1 MNKQNIL
8 NRRRFLTG
16 SSAVLGASLMPT
28 IASSALG
35 QSSRSGSQGATIN
48 SDQNVHKV
56 PVLTGKEF
64 DLYVSKQSVIVNGK
78 ESMATLIND
87 SLPAPTLKM
96 REGDTVV
103 IRVHNQMNESTS
115 IHWHGLILPFEMDGV
130 PDISFDGIPAN
141 STFTYTFKLKQSGTY
156 WYHSHTGLQEQT
168 GMLGAIVIEPKDRER
183 HPIAEDHVILL
194 SDWTHRD
201 PSNLIKLLKQRADF
215 DNYHLPDFKKLLADI
230 AETDLKTAFDKRKS
244 WNQMR
249 MMPTDF
255 SDLTGETTFTYLING
270 KTTAANWAQIVKAGQ
285 PVKLR
290 FINGAAQTI
299 FDVRIPGLKMKVV
312 ATDGIDV
319 SPVDID
325 DFRIGG
331 GETYDVIVTPTK
343 DAHTIFA
350 QNIDRTGYV
359 AATLAT
365 KEGARAATPAM
376 DKTEWLT
383 MADMMGAMGANG
395 YKAKHAKT
403 EYNFKSDMR
412 VDSPRMNLDDPG
424 INLREVAKKRDVLNY
439 SQLRTIDET
448 ALAEQRKP
456 TREIELHL
464 TGNMARYI
472 WAFDGVT
479 FKDATPI
486 NIKPN
491 ERVRIT
497 LVNDTMMNHP
507 MHLHGMW
514 NDLRAP
520 NGEFQVRKHTI
531 MVQPAQKISFD
542 VTGEAGRWA
551 WHCHLLYHMA
561 IGMFREVAV
570 V

>member
-1 MNKQNIL
+1 MNKNRF

-16 SSAVLGASLMPT
+16 SSTLLGASMLSTLPT
-28 IASSALG
+28 MANSALTK
-35 QSSRSGSQGATIN
+35 SQNVVVN
-48 SDQNVHKV
+48 SDRADHIV
-56 PVLTGKEF
+56 PILTGKEF
-64 DLYVSKQSVIVNGK
+64 DLYVSEKMITVNGK
-78 ESMATLIND
+78 SSMATLIND

-96 REGDTVV
+96 QEGDTVT
-103 IRVHNQMNESTS
+103 IRVHNQLNESTS
-115 IHWHGLILPFEMDGV
+115 IHWHGLLVPFEMDGV
-130 PDISFDGIPAN
+130 PGISFDGIPAG
-141 STFTYTFKLKQSGTY
+141 STFTYKFKLIQSGTY
-156 WYHSHTGLQEQT
+156 WYHSHTGFQEQT
-168 GMLGAIVIEPKDRER
+168 GMRGAIVIEPKGRER
-183 HPIAEDHVILL
+183 YPIEEDHVILL

-201 PSNLIKLLKQRADF
+201 PHNLLKLLKQRADF
-215 DNYHLPDFKKLLADI
+215 DNYHLPDFKKLLSDI

-255 SDLTGETTFTYLING
+255 TDLSGENTFTYLING
-270 KTTAANWAQIVKAGQ
+270 KTTAANWTQLVKAGQ

-290 FINGAAQTI
+290 FINGSAQTI

-325 DFRIGG
+325 DFRIGVA
-331 GETYDVIVTPTK
+331 ETYDVIVTPTK

-350 QNIDRTGYV
+350 QNIDRSGYV
-359 AATLAT
+359 ATTLAT
-365 KEGARAATPAM
+365 KKGARPAIPAM
-376 DKTEWLT
+376 DKIEWLT
-383 MADMMGAMGANG
+383 MADMMGAMGSNG
-395 YKAKHAKT
+395 YNAKHAKT
-403 EYNFKSDMR
+403 EYDFKSDMR

-424 INLREVAKKRDVLNY
+424 INLRNIDRKVLNY
-439 SQLRTIDET
+439 SQLRSVGDEIM
-448 ALAEQRKP
+448 AEQRKP
-456 TREIELHL
+456 TREIEIHL
-464 TGNMARYI
+464 TGNMERYI
-472 WAFDGVT
+472 WALDGVM
-479 FKDATPI
+479 FKDAAPV
-486 NIKPN
+486 NIKPG

-514 NDLRAP
+514 SDLRMP
-520 NGEFQVRKHTI
+520 SGEFQVRKHTI

-551 WHCHLLYHMA
+551 WHCHLLYHMEA
-561 IGMFREVAV
+561 GMFREVAV

>member
-1 MNKQNIL
+1 MNKNRF

-16 SSAVLGASLMPT
+16 SSTLLGASMLSTLPT
-28 IASSALG
+28 IANSALG
-35 QSSRSGSQGATIN
+35 ANQKNAVIN
-48 SDQNVHKV
+48 SDKPDHKV
-56 PVLTGKEF
+56 PILTGKEF
-64 DLYVSKQSVIVNGK
+64 DLYVSKKPIIVDGK
-78 ESMATLIND
+78 SSTATLIND

-115 IHWHGLILPFEMDGV
+115 IHWHGLLVPFEMDGV
-130 PDISFDGIPAN
+130 PGISFDGIPAN
-141 STFTYTFKLKQSGTY
+141 STFTYKFKLIQSGTY
-156 WYHSHTGLQEQT
+156 WYHSHTGFQEQT
-168 GMLGAIVIEPKDRER
+168 GMRGAIVIEPKGRER
-183 HPIAEDHVILL
+183 YPIEEDHVILL

-201 PSNLIKLLKQRADF
+201 PHNLLKLLKQRADF
-215 DNYHLPDFKKLLADI
+215 DNYHLPDFKKLLSDI
-230 AETDLKTAFDKRKS
+230 AATDLEAAFDKRKT

-255 SDLTGETTFTYLING
+255 TDLSGEKTFTYLMNG
-270 KTTAANWAQIVKAGQ
+270 KTTAANWTQLVKAGQ

-290 FINGAAQTI
+290 FINGSAQTI

-325 DFRIGG
+325 DFRIGVA
-331 GETYDVIVTPTK
+331 ETYDVIVTPTK

-350 QNIDRTGYV
+350 QNIDRSGYV
-359 AATLAT
+359 ATTLAT
-365 KEGARAATPAM
+365 KKGARPAIPAM
-376 DKTEWLT
+376 DKIEWLT

-403 EYNFKSDMR
+403 EYDFKSDMR

-424 INLREVAKKRDVLNY
+424 INLRNIDRKVLNY
-439 SQLRTIDET
+439 SQLRSVGDEIM
-448 ALAEQRKP
+448 AEQRKP
-456 TREIELHL
+456 TREIEIHL
-464 TGNMARYI
+464 TGNMERYI
-472 WAFDGVT
+472 WALDGVM
-479 FKDATPI
+479 FKDAAPV
-486 NIKPN
+486 NIKPG

-514 NDLRAP
+514 SDLRMP
-520 NGEFQVRKHTI
+520 SGEFQVRKHTI

-551 WHCHLLYHMA
+551 WHCHLLYHMEA
-561 IGMFREVAV
+561 GMFREVAV

>member
-1 MNKQNIL
+1 MNKNRF

-16 SSAVLGASLMPT
+16 SSTLLGASMLSTLPT
-28 IASSALG
+28 IANSALG
-35 QSSRSGSQGATIN
+35 ANQKNAVIN
-48 SDQNVHKV
+48 SDKPDHKV
-56 PVLTGKEF
+56 PILTGKEF
-64 DLYVSKQSVIVNGK
+64 DLYVSKKPIIVDGK
-78 ESMATLIND
+78 SSTATLIND

-115 IHWHGLILPFEMDGV
+115 IHWHGLLVPFEMDGV
-130 PDISFDGIPAN
+130 PGISFDGIPAN
-141 STFTYTFKLKQSGTY
+141 STFTYKFTLKQSGTY
-156 WYHSHTGLQEQT
+156 WYHSHTGFQEQT
-168 GMLGAIVIEPKDRER
+168 GMRGAIVIEPKGRER
-183 HPIAEDHVILL
+183 HPIEEDHVILL

-201 PSNLIKLLKQRADF
+201 PHNLVKLLKQRADF
-215 DNYHLPDFKKLLADI
+215 DNYHLPDFKKLLSDI
-230 AETDLKTAFDKRKS
+230 AATDLKAAFDKRKM

-255 SDLTGETTFTYLING
+255 TDLSGEKTFTYLMNG
-270 KTTAANWAQIVKAGQ
+270 KTTAANWTQLVKAGQ

-290 FINGAAQTI
+290 FINGSAQTI

-325 DFRIGG
+325 DFRIGVA
-331 GETYDVIVTPTK
+331 ETYDVIVTPTK

-350 QNIDRTGYV
+350 QNIDRSGYV
-359 AATLAT
+359 ATTLAT
-365 KEGARAATPAM
+365 KKGARPAIPAM
-376 DKTEWLT
+376 DKVEWLT
-383 MADMMGAMGANG
+383 MADMMGAMGSNG
-395 YKAKHAKT
+395 YNAKHAKT
-403 EYNFKSDMR
+403 EYDFKSDMR

-424 INLREVAKKRDVLNY
+424 INLRNIDRKVLNY
-439 SQLRTIDET
+439 SQLRSVGDEIM
-448 ALAEQRKP
+448 AEQRKP
-456 TREIELHL
+456 TREIEIHL
-464 TGNMARYI
+464 TGNMERYI
-472 WAFDGVT
+472 WALDGVM
-479 FKDATPI
+479 FKDAAPV
-486 NIKPN
+486 NIKPG

-514 NDLRAP
+514 SDLRMP
-520 NGEFQVRKHTI
+520 SGEFQVRKHTI

-551 WHCHLLYHMA
+551 WHCHLLYHMEA
-561 IGMFREVAV
+561 GMFREVAV

>member
-1 MNKQNIL
+1 MNNKNML

-16 SSAVLGASLMPT
+16 SSTLLGASMLSTLPT
-28 IASSALG
+28 IANSALG
-35 QSSRSGSQGATIN
+35 ANQKNAVIN
-48 SDQNVHKV
+48 SDKPEHKV
-56 PVLTGKEF
+56 PILTGKEF
-64 DLYVSKQSVIVNGK
+64 DLYVSKKPIIVNGK
-78 ESMATLIND
+78 SSTATLIND

-115 IHWHGLILPFEMDGV
+115 IHWHGLLVPFEMDGV
-130 PDISFDGIPAN
+130 PGISFDGIPAN
-141 STFTYTFKLKQSGTY
+141 STFTYKFTLKQSGTY
-156 WYHSHTGLQEQT
+156 WYHSHTGFQEQT
-168 GMLGAIVIEPKDRER
+168 GMRGAIVIEPKGRER
-183 HPIAEDHVILL
+183 HPIEEDHVILL

-201 PSNLIKLLKQRADF
+201 PHNLLKLLKQRADF
-215 DNYHLPDFKKLLADI
+215 DNYHLPDFKKLLSDI
-230 AETDLKTAFDKRKS
+230 AATDLEAAFDKRKM

-255 SDLTGETTFTYLING
+255 TDLSGEKTFTYLMNG
-270 KTTAANWAQIVKAGQ
+270 KTTAANWTQLVKAGQ

-290 FINGAAQTI
+290 FINGSAQTI

-325 DFRIGG
+325 DFRIGVA
-331 GETYDVIVTPTK
+331 ETYDVIVTPTK

-350 QNIDRTGYV
+350 QNIDRSGYV
-359 AATLAT
+359 ATTLST
-365 KEGARAATPAM
+365 KKGARPTIPAM
-376 DKTEWLT
+376 DKIEWLT
-383 MADMMGAMGANG
+383 MADMMGAMGADG

-403 EYNFKSDMR
+403 EYDFKSDMR

-424 INLREVAKKRDVLNY
+424 INLRNIDRKVLNY
-439 SQLRTIDET
+439 SQLRSVGDEIM
-448 ALAEQRKP
+448 AEQRKP
-456 TREIELHL
+456 TREIEIHL
-464 TGNMARYI
+464 TGNMERYI
-472 WAFDGVT
+472 WALDGVM
-479 FKDATPI
+479 FKDAAPV

-514 NDLRAP
+514 SDLRMP
-520 NGEFQVRKHTI
+520 SGEFQVRKHTI

-551 WHCHLLYHMA
+551 WHCHLLYHMEA
-561 IGMFREVAV
+561 GMFREVAV

>member
-1 MNKQNIL
+1 MNNKNML

-16 SSAVLGASLMPT
+16 SSTLLGASMLSTLPT
-28 IASSALG
+28 IANSALG
-35 QSSRSGSQGATIN
+35 ANQKNAVIN
-48 SDQNVHKV
+48 SDKPEHKV
-56 PVLTGKEF
+56 PILTGKEF
-64 DLYVSKQSVIVNGK
+64 DLYVSKKPIIVNGK
-78 ESMATLIND
+78 SSTATLIND

-115 IHWHGLILPFEMDGV
+115 IHWHGLLVPFEMDGV
-130 PDISFDGIPAN
+130 PGISFDGIPAN
-141 STFTYTFKLKQSGTY
+141 STFTYKFTLKQSGTY
-156 WYHSHTGLQEQT
+156 WYHSHTGFQEQT
-168 GMLGAIVIEPKDRER
+168 GMRGAIVIEPKGRER
-183 HPIAEDHVILL
+183 HPIEEDHVILL

-201 PSNLIKLLKQRADF
+201 PHNLLKLLKQRADF
-215 DNYHLPDFKKLLADI
+215 DNYHLPDFKKLLSDI
-230 AETDLKTAFDKRKS
+230 AATDLEAAFDKRKM

-255 SDLTGETTFTYLING
+255 TDLSGEKTFTYLMNG
-270 KTTAANWAQIVKAGQ
+270 KTTAANWTQLVKAGQ

-290 FINGAAQTI
+290 FINGSAQTI

-325 DFRIGG
+325 DFRIGVA
-331 GETYDVIVTPTK
+331 ETYDVIVTPTK

-350 QNIDRTGYV
+350 QNIDRSGYV
-359 AATLAT
+359 ATTLAT
-365 KEGARAATPAM
+365 KKGARPAIPAM
-376 DKTEWLT
+376 DKIEWLT
-383 MADMMGAMGANG
+383 MADMMGAMGADG

-403 EYNFKSDMR
+403 EYDFKSDMR

-424 INLREVAKKRDVLNY
+424 INLRNIDRKVLNY
-439 SQLRTIDET
+439 SQLRSVGDEIM
-448 ALAEQRKP
+448 AEQRKP
-456 TREIELHL
+456 TREIEIHL
-464 TGNMARYI
+464 TGNMERYI
-472 WAFDGVT
+472 WALDGVM
-479 FKDATPI
+479 FKDAAPV

-514 NDLRAP
+514 SDLRMP
-520 NGEFQVRKHTI
+520 SGEFQVRKHTI

-551 WHCHLLYHMA
+551 WHCHLLYHMEA
-561 IGMFREVAV
+561 GMFREVAV

>member
-1 MNKQNIL
+1 MNKNRF

-16 SSAVLGASLMPT
+16 SSTLLGASMLSTLPT
-28 IASSALG
+28 MANSALTK
-35 QSSRSGSQGATIN
+35 SQNVVVN
-48 SDQNVHKV
+48 SDRADHIV
-56 PVLTGKEF
+56 PILTGNEF
-64 DLYVSKQSVIVNGK
+64 DLYVSEKMITVNGK
-78 ESMATLIND
+78 SSMATLIND

-96 REGDTVV
+96 QEGDTVT
-103 IRVHNQMNESTS
+103 IRVHNQLNESTS
-115 IHWHGLILPFEMDGV
+115 IHWHGLLVPFEMDGV
-130 PDISFDGIPAN
+130 PGISFDGIPAG
-141 STFTYTFKLKQSGTY
+141 STFTYKFKLTQSGTY
-156 WYHSHTGLQEQT
+156 WYHSHTGFQEQT
-168 GMLGAIVIEPKDRER
+168 GMRGAIVIEPKGRER
-183 HPIAEDHVILL
+183 YPIEEDHVILL

-201 PSNLIKLLKQRADF
+201 PHNLVKLLKQRADF
-215 DNYHLPDFKKLLADI
+215 DNYHLPDFKKLLSDI
-230 AETDLKTAFDKRKS
+230 AATDLKAAFDKRKM

-255 SDLTGETTFTYLING
+255 TDLSGEKTFTYLMNG
-270 KTTAANWAQIVKAGQ
+270 KTTAANWTQLVKAGQ

-290 FINGAAQTI
+290 FINGSAQTI

-325 DFRIGG
+325 DFRIGVA
-331 GETYDVIVTPTK
+331 ETYDVIVTPTK

-350 QNIDRTGYV
+350 QNIDRSGYV
-359 AATLAT
+359 ATTLAT
-365 KEGARAATPAM
+365 KKGARPAIPAM
-376 DKTEWLT
+376 DKIEWLT
-383 MADMMGAMGANG
+383 MADMMGAMGSNG
-395 YKAKHAKT
+395 YNAKHAKT
-403 EYNFKSDMR
+403 EYDFKSDMR

-424 INLREVAKKRDVLNY
+424 INLRNIDRKVLNY
-439 SQLRTIDET
+439 SQLRSFGDEIM
-448 ALAEQRKP
+448 AEQRKP
-456 TREIELHL
+456 TREIEIHL
-464 TGNMARYI
+464 TGNMERYI
-472 WAFDGVT
+472 WALDGVM
-479 FKDATPI
+479 FKDAAPV

-514 NDLRAP
+514 SDLRMP
-520 NGEFQVRKHTI
+520 SGEFQVRKHTI

-551 WHCHLLYHMA
+551 WHCHLLYHMEA
-561 IGMFREVAV
+561 GMFREVAV